1 MDGMLLSGILHRSL
15 IGCYSILLVL
25 LVRLFLKRISRKYC
39 YVLWIVVFLNLCIPF
54 SVFSSFSLIPQRVM
68 EFSVDYKEQPE
79 ENVSNTE
86 KPVQNM
92 IVFSENGM
100 FSHSKDI
107 QEIISQTEPEIEQIS
122 ESLKEKPFSKELLF
136 VWLERIWVLGIAS
149 LGFYSFLSAIQFKK
163 RIKNGNIKVYDKQ
176 ERIFTLQGLSTPILW
191 GIISPGIYLPEDL
204 ETKERTYIIEHEK
217 CHRRRKDHVIKPIL
231 YAITMVYWFH
241 PLVWFAYRSCCQDM
255 EISCDELV
263 LERSEQSIRK
273 DYARSLL
280 KYAAKQNGFLLK
292 PLTFGESSLRS
303 RIVYVLK
310 YRRRGVWVTAAAVAV
325 CIFVAAGLILRPAS
339 NKTTHEISPEKM
351 EIVSS
356 DVSIIN
362 NGGEVVRIN
371 NDIYYMNGKPL
382 YTDGKLLYATQT
394 NDEGVDY
401 VYQYELDQS
410 GFKQLMQGT
419 AVGITDDRELLY
431 YLSSEEDGNISL
443 WCYNTATSATN
454 QIYEGE
460 PLNEDQISC
469 VYVTDSHLLFAA
481 GAYEGSAGYFN
492 GEFYSFDRSTKEL
505 HQAHFTDDDSFF
517 IYKEKIYYSK
527 YFNDNEEEGSDLY
540 CSDLDLRNEMLVG
553 ENMTFLSASEKENRI
568 LVSTNGKIFSFL
580 PDGSDGKCIFDITEN
595 GWEWDEYDKIYFTE
609 VNVIENTLF
618 CRVEKWGYEEGN
630 GWRDTLINS
639 QHYQVAMDGSSCQIW
654 NPDAVLAE
662 SAEAFSYLSDPLP
675 GIPCENP
682 VDHGWNL
689 ENAKDIRGN
698 FSYMSYVPEEGTE
711 GYTYLIGQ
719 TDVFTLYGMGDYGTM
734 LLECEGKYAEI
745 RYEYTSNYMTP
756 LKLMEIDLDKDGKEE
771 LAIKFNIK
779 HGTGVSIDT
788 FLLAD
793 FGEDGQLYVHQFLDE
808 DFTAQLAEH
817 VSFEKKPDGIQP
829 MVDGQPAGFFEKNR
843 DDVAP
848 FLTATV
854 GSQMHFYYDQLNREI
869 QLSGDIMLLWDDI
882 GGTYGCNSN
891 DVTGTVH
898 WDGEHFYLDNFT
910 SKNRSLEE
918 QVTYA
923 LQELYHVPKL
933 HYVNV
938 RYDSSEMNR
947 DTIVITA
954 EILPKET
961 DSSFDYAEIHLKRDR
976 EPYSVSGWNIEDIYL
991 EK

>member
-1 MDGMLLSGILHRSL
+1 
-15 IGCYSILLVL
+15 
-25 LVRLFLKRISRKYC
+25 
-39 YVLWIVVFLNLCIPF
+39 
-54 SVFSSFSLIPQRVM
+54 
-68 EFSVDYKEQPE
+68 
-79 ENVSNTE
+79 
-86 KPVQNM
+86 
-92 IVFSENGM
+92 
-100 FSHSKDI
+100 
-107 QEIISQTEPEIEQIS
+107 
-122 ESLKEKPFSKELLF
+122 
-136 VWLERIWVLGIAS
+136 
-149 LGFYSFLSAIQFKK
+149 
-163 RIKNGNIKVYDKQ
+163 
-176 ERIFTLQGLSTPILW
+176 
-191 GIISPGIYLPEDL
+191 
-204 ETKERTYIIEHEK
+204 
-217 CHRRRKDHVIKPIL
+217 
-231 YAITMVYWFH
+231 
-241 PLVWFAYRSCCQDM
+241 
-255 EISCDELV
+255 
-263 LERSEQSIRK
+263 
-273 DYARSLL
+273 
-280 KYAAKQNGFLLK
+280 
-292 PLTFGESSLRS
+292 
-303 RIVYVLK
+303 
-310 YRRRGVWVTAAAVAV
+310 
-325 CIFVAAGLILRPAS
+325 
-339 NKTTHEISPEKM
+339 
-351 EIVSS
+351 
-356 DVSIIN
+356 
-362 NGGEVVRIN
+362 
-371 NDIYYMNGKPL
+371 
-382 YTDGKLLYATQT
+382 
-394 NDEGVDY
+394 
-401 VYQYELDQS
+401 
-410 GFKQLMQGT
+410 
-419 AVGITDDRELLY
+419 
-431 YLSSEEDGNISL
+431 
-443 WCYNTATSATN
+443 
-454 QIYEGE
+454 
-460 PLNEDQISC
+460 
-469 VYVTDSHLLFAA
+469 
-481 GAYEGSAGYFN
+481 
-492 GEFYSFDRSTKEL
+492 
-505 HQAHFTDDDSFF
+505 
-517 IYKEKIYYSK
+517 
-527 YFNDNEEEGSDLY
+527 
-540 CSDLDLRNEMLVG
+540 
-553 ENMTFLSASEKENRI
+553 
-568 LVSTNGKIFSFL
+568 
-580 PDGSDGKCIFDITEN
+580 
-595 GWEWDEYDKIYFTE
+595 
-609 VNVIENTLF
+609 
-618 CRVEKWGYEEGN
+618 
-630 GWRDTLINS
+630 
-639 QHYQVAMDGSSCQIW
+639 MDGSSCQIW

-675 GIPCENP
+675 GIPCKNP

-829 MVDGQPAGFFEKNR
+829 MVDDQPAGFFEKNR

-976 EPYSVSGWNIEDIYL
+976 EPYYVSGWDIEDIYL